1 MRVFILL
8 SEFLFEFPQFDLIL
22 PEQRSLIDIFV
33 DPRLI
38 LDLLGPRGE
47 LERGYGL
54 AEALPRRR
62 YHRHHR
68 RLAVAAQRVLQQ
80 TRQLRVAVRNV
91 RTRTLVRQS
100 SYHVAQARQRL
111 IDLLRF
117 FQSFPGSASDSHTLT
132 TSQIYKVK
140 LSNFDLFRSIIVNV
154 LSIAQHLLL
163 LFDGCHLFND
173 DYENS
178 V

>member
-22 PEQRSLIDIFV
+22 PEQRSLVDIFV

-38 LDLLGPRGE
+38 LDLLGPRCE

-68 RLAVAAQRVLQQ
+68 RLAVTPQRVLQQ

-91 RTRTLVRQS
+91 RTRTLVCQS
-100 SYHVAQARQRL
+100 RYHVAQAR
-111 IDLLRF
+111 
-117 FQSFPGSASDSHTLT
+117 
-132 TSQIYKVK
+132 
-140 LSNFDLFRSIIVNV
+140 
-154 LSIAQHLLL
+154 
-163 LFDGCHLFND
+163 
-173 DYENS
+173 
-178 V
+178 